1 MFQTIENA
9 ALTVQT
15 QFGVNYEI
23 GKFTTLRIKWYGISI
38 ISWKCVRLAFDVSLT
53 INLCTLCTLNRN
65 RGKSCRHC
73 WPCIAAVVGFWQSQ
87 RLGFL
92 PNAALITFL
101 VSKRVTPKRAPS
113 RLICWIGNLFRK
125 KCKLT
130 CLSFSYAPCRSVCFG
145 KGELRPPCRA
155 TLGKQFRQAWS
166 LQLQCSC
173 GKDHKLE
180 SVDTMDV
187 ATRNVL
193 ASVA

>member
-23 GKFTTLRIKWYGISI
+23 GKFTTLRIKWYGINI

-92 PNAALITFL
+92 PNAALLTFL

-113 RLICWIGNLFRK
+113 RLICWIGNLLANLLVSLFLMRFVEACALVK
-125 KCKLT
+125 ENFVLRVERLLANSSVRRGPTGLKCRH
-130 CLSFSYAPCRSVCFG
+130 LSS
-145 KGELRPPCRA
+145 
-155 TLGKQFRQAWS
+155 S
-166 LQLQCSC
+166 LLFHYF
-173 GKDHKLE
+173 K
-180 SVDTMDV
+180 
-187 ATRNVL
+187 
-193 ASVA
+193 